1 MAIPVID
8 LQGLGDPGADRRIAD
23 DLLRAYGEW
32 GFGYIAHTPIDPA
45 LLDAVFAQSQAFHAL
60 PMDEKLR
67 IRVNA
72 QHRGYIPFKASTDV
86 NSSVETVTK
95 PNLSESFMMLRECG
109 PDDPDVL
116 AGAYLAGP
124 NQWLEL
130 PGFREALAAYDAA
143 MGEVA
148 ARLIAVFD
156 LALDAR
162 GALSAMF
169 DPPTTWLRLLHYPPQ
184 DPQSPADEF
193 GSAPHTDFGAITIL
207 AQDDVGGLSVKTSD
221 GEWVDVPPMPGSF
234 VLNVGDM
241 LHRLSNGLLRSTP
254 HRVTNRTGRERFS
267 IPFFYDPN
275 VRTVIEPLP
284 STVGDAH
291 PAAFAPVVYG
301 DWLRAEL
308 ESSYDD
314 HRAAAQAQADAAAD
328 AFTRG

>member
-1 MAIPVID
+1 MAAIPVID
-8 LQGLGDPGADRRIAD
+8 LQGLGDDAADRRIAD
-23 DLLRAYGEW
+23 DLKAAYVEW
-32 GFGYIAHTPIDPA
+32 GFGYIVHTPIDPS
-45 LLDAVFAQSQAFHAL
+45 LLDAVFDRSRAFHSL
-60 PMDEKLR
+60 PMEEKLR
-67 IRVNA
+67 IRVNDR
-72 QHRGYIPFKASTDV
+72 HRGYIPFKASTDV

-124 NQWLEL
+124 NQWPDLA
-130 PGFREALAAYDAA
+130 GFREALTAYDSA

-156 LALDAR
+156 RALGAD

-184 DPQSPADEF
+184 DPQSPSDEF

-207 AQDDVGGLSVKTSD
+207 AQDDVGGLSVKTRGGD
-221 GEWVDVPPMPGSF
+221 WVDVPPMPGSF

-284 STVGDAH
+284 STVDAGR

-314 HRAAAQAQADAAAD
+314 HRAAKQAAQAA
-328 AFTRG
+328 TGG

>member
-1 MAIPVID
+1 MAAIPVID
-8 LQGLGDPGADRRIAD
+8 LEGLGEASADRRIAA
-23 DLLRAYGEW
+23 DLLQAYGEW
-32 GFGYIAHTPIDPA
+32 GFGYLVHTPIDPA
-45 LLDAVFAQSQAFHAL
+45 LLDATFAQSRAFHAL
-60 PMDEKLR
+60 PMAEKLR

-86 NSSVETVTK
+86 NSSVEQVTK

-109 PDDPDVL
+109 PEDPDVV
-116 AGAYLAGP
+116 AGAYLAGA
-124 NQWLEL
+124 NQWPAL
-130 PGFREALAAYDAA
+130 PGFREALAAYDSAI
-143 MGEVA
+143 GQVA

-156 LALDAR
+156 RALGAG

-169 DPPTTWLRLLHYPPQ
+169 EPPTTWLRLLHYPPQ
-184 DPQSPADEF
+184 DPQSPSDEF

-207 AQDDVGGLSVKTSD
+207 AQDDVGGLSVKTLD
-221 GEWVDVPPMPGSF
+221 GEWVDVPPVPDSF

-241 LHRLSNGLLRSTP
+241 LHRLSNGRLRSTP

-284 STVGDAH
+284 STAGADRATGFD
-291 PAAFAPVVYG
+291 PIVYG
-301 DWLRAEL
+301 DWLRTEL

-314 HRAAAQAQADAAAD
+314 HRAARQAAQ
-328 AFTRG
+328 TVTGG